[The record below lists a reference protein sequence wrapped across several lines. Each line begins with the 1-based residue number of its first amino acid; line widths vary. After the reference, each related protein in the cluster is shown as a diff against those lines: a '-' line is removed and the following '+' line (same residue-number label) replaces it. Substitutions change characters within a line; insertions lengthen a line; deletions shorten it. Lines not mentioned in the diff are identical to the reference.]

1 MKATEPYHWDMTA
14 KHPRPARNTAPL
26 PMIESPIDA
35 FRIGADVR
43 GMQQD
48 VADSNAKYRKTNEH
62 IVAGVLAWSAYK
74 KFRRGR

>member
-1 MKATEPYHWDMTA
+1 
-14 KHPRPARNTAPL
+14 
-26 PMIESPIDA
+26 MIESPIDA